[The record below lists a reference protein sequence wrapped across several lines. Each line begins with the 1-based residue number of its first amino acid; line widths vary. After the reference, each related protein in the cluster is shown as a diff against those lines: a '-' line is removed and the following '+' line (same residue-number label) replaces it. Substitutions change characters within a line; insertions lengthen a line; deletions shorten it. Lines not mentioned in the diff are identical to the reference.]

1 MPKHN
6 QTKVVTPTKRRLTE
20 ESKEVITQQLADDTL
35 TLKSIDT
42 KVSKLMKRPSKKIK
56 SRF

>member
-1 MPKHN
+1 MPKQN